1 MKYAPFRGIYE
12 SAQEVFCPIVD
23 EGEVN
28 DIVDLT
34 LDYYMNNNKNIER
47 VYDQDDETGTLP
59 LYFLLDMV
67 WQSKEK
73 VNWTDVGWPAENLEK
88 AESIMKN
95 EMGASYPKNPE
106 KSFNMMATKYYL
118 MKSTMEDEEFNNW
131 YYISFVF
138 IDERTF
144 RMITAIMDL
153 YWLGKDIHV
162 KPTIFEDELYA
173 EYLCSKRP
181 KDGEMCGTA
190 VSKFFNGEVTDADG
204 NVYKAIDKVVNEDF
218 SKEILKGEYTKEFYN
233 KLIRWVLLDKYNG
246 WNRDTER
253 FVDDNGG
260 KNVFSFN
267 NEEQSKYLNEETIF
281 PDDVNVEEVLTQIR
295 STIENSSKKKPKAT
309 KKPKTKAKKKGPF
322 MLTGRKELNTFFND
336 SIIDVVNNEKTYA
349 KFGIG
354 FPEPFI
360 LEGPP
365 GCGKTYAVK
374 QLEEYLGWETFHITS
389 SSVGS
394 QFIHETSKLIE
405 RTFEAAAEY
414 NKAMVVIDEMDSFMP
429 KRTDAKSSDSHIIE
443 EVSAFLK
450 CLQTAQENK
459 ILVVGMT
466 NFIENIDPAI
476 LRSGRMGTHIK
487 VSWPSEEEI
496 TQVLTLEMDKRPYDK
511 KIDLASFAPR
521 FKEKP
526 LSDVT
531 AVVRRASMSAA
542 RRRAKKVSKED
553 LEEACAFILKEE
565 KKEERRV
572 MGFCA

>member
-1 MKYAPFRGIYE
+1 MKHALFNGIYE
-12 SAQEVFCPIVD
+12 SAQELFAPLLT
-23 EGEVN
+23 EKEVN
-28 DIVDLT
+28 EVVDLT
-34 LDYYMNNNKNIER
+34 LDDYMTYNKSIEE
-47 VYDQDDETGTLP
+47 VYLYDDETGTLP

-67 WQSKEK
+67 WESKEK
-73 VNWTDVGWPAENLEK
+73 CKNDNKSVSWIEQNWEK
-88 AESIMKN
+88 AEDIMKQV
-95 EMGASYPKNPE
+95 MGGCYPKCPE
-106 KSFNMMATKYYL
+106 RAFNMMATKYFL
-118 MKSTMEDEEFNNW
+118 MKSTIEAEEFHNR
-131 YYISFVF
+131 YYISFDI
-138 IDERTF
+138 IDERIF
-144 RMITAIMDL
+144 KMITAIMDL
-153 YWLGKDIHV
+153 FWYGEGTHIPPSV
-162 KPTIFEDELYA
+162 FEEELYV
-173 EYLCSKRP
+173 EYKSIERP
-181 KDGEMCGTA
+181 KDSEMCGAA
-190 VSKFFNGEVTDADG
+190 VSKFFNSKVSDADG
-204 NVYKAIDKVVNEDF
+204 KKIKAIDKFENKKFAE
-218 SKEILKGEYTKEFYN
+218 ELLKGEYKKEFYD
-233 KLIRWVLLDKYNG
+233 KVIRWAWLGKYKS
-246 WNRDTER
+246 WDEDAER
-253 FVDDNGG
+253 FVTEQEG
-260 KNVFSFN
+260 SA
-267 NEEQSKYLNEETIF
+267 NEDIKTETIF
-281 PDDVNVEEVLTQIR
+281 PFGEDVEQVLTRIR
-295 STIENSSKKKPKAT
+295 SAMEKTSKKKPKTT
-309 KKPKTKAKKKGPF
+309 KKPKTKAKKKEPF
-322 MLTGRKELNTFFND
+322 VLTGRKELNTFFND
-336 SIIDVVNNEKTYA
+336 SIVDVVNNEKTYA

-394 QFIHETSKLIE
+394 QFIHETSKQIE
-405 RTFEAAAEY
+405 RTFEEAAEY
-414 NKAMVVIDEMDSFMP
+414 DKAMVVIDEMDSFMP

-466 NFIENIDPAI
+466 NFLENIDPAI

-531 AVVRRASMSAA
+531 AVVRRASMTAA

-565 KKEERRV
+565 KKEERRII
-572 MGFCA
+572 GFCA